1 MSENLKEKVTP
12 RNPLGIIALFVS
24 FIEAVATVSLK
35 FVADSQV
42 KPLLWVLVFFIILY
56 PTFIAVA
63 FFLILLKKREIL
75 FGPMDFA
82 DPRGFENILL
92 RGFQRIE
99 AKQEAA
105 IIDVNTALNDIYRT
119 VDKLLDL
126 NDSWTAVQV
135 GRSYLQKNEF
145 DKSLQIF
152 LYMLN
157 KVSPT
162 SENYYKIL
170 ANAAYSMIGKQEYQG
185 AIDYLRKVESID
197 RGRHFWAW
205 HSLALAYAYFQTND
219 NTQYRQYLNKAK
231 KSHDD
236 GYEID
241 IDFFC
246 ELYPEIE
253 KDLRKLWK

>member
-1 MSENLKEKVTP
+1 
-12 RNPLGIIALFVS
+12 VS
-24 FIEAVATVSLK
+24 
-35 FVADSQV
+35 
-42 KPLLWVLVFFIILY
+42 FIILY

-63 FFLILLKKREIL
+63 FFLILLKKREVL

-105 IIDVNTALNDIYRT
+105 TIDINTALNDVYRT
-119 VDKLLDL
+119 IDKLLEL
-126 NDSWTAVQV
+126 NDVWTAVQV
-135 GRSYLQKNEF
+135 GRSYLQQNEY

-152 LYMLN
+152 KYMLD
-157 KVSPT
+157 KVSPKSST
-162 SENYYKIL
+162 YYKIL
-170 ANAAYSMIGKQEYQG
+170 ANAAFSMIGTQDYPG

-197 RGRHFWAW
+197 RGRQFWSW

-219 NTQYRQYLNKAK
+219 FTKYREYLNKAK
-231 KSHDD
+231 KIHDDD
-236 GYEID
+236 GYELD

-246 ELYPEIE
+246 GLYPEIE
-253 KDLRKLWK
+253 KDLRKLWD

>member
-1 MSENLKEKVTP
+1 MSENLKEKLTP

-35 FVADSQV
+35 FVADAKVTS
-42 KPLLWVLVFFIILY
+42 LLWALVSFIILY

-63 FFLILLKKREIL
+63 FFLILLKKREVL

-119 VDKLLDL
+119 IDKLLEL
-126 NDSWTAVQV
+126 NDVWTAVQV
-135 GRSYLQKNEF
+135 GRSYLQQNEF

-152 LYMLN
+152 QYMVD
-157 KVSPT
+157 KVST
-162 SENYYKIL
+162 ANESYYKIL
-170 ANAAYSMIGKQEYQG
+170 
-185 AIDYLRKVESID
+185 
-197 RGRHFWAW
+197 
-205 HSLALAYAYFQTND
+205 
-219 NTQYRQYLNKAK
+219 
-231 KSHDD
+231 
-236 GYEID
+236 
-241 IDFFC
+241 
-246 ELYPEIE
+246 
-253 KDLRKLWK
+253 

>member
-1 MSENLKEKVTP
+1 MSENLKEKLTP

-35 FVADSQV
+35 FVADAKVTS
-42 KPLLWVLVFFIILY
+42 LLWALVSFIILY

-63 FFLILLKKREIL
+63 FFLILLKKREVL

-119 VDKLLDL
+119 IDKLLEL
-126 NDSWTAVQV
+126 NDVWTAVQV
-135 GRSYLQKNEF
+135 GRSYLQQNEF

-152 LYMLN
+152 QYMVD
-157 KVSPT
+157 KVSPANE
-162 SENYYKIL
+162 SYYKIL
-170 ANAAYSMIGKQEYQG
+170 ANAAYSMIGKQDYLG
-185 AIDYLRKVESID
+185 AIEYLRKVESID
-197 RGRHFWAW
+197 RGKHFWAW
-205 HSLALAYAYFQTND
+205 HSLALAYAYFQTSD
-219 NTQYRQYLNKAK
+219 STQYQQYLKKAK
-231 KSHDD
+231 KLHDD
-236 GYEID
+236 GYVID

-246 ELYPEIE
+246 ALYPEIE
-253 KDLRKLWK
+253 KEIRKVWA

>member
-1 MSENLKEKVTP
+1 MSETLKEKLTP

-35 FVADSQV
+35 FVADAKVNS
-42 KPLLWVLVFFIILY
+42 LLWALVSFIILY

-63 FFLILLKKREIL
+63 FFLILLKKREVL

-105 IIDVNTALNDIYRT
+105 IIDTNTALNDIYRT
-119 VDKLLDL
+119 IDKLLEL
-126 NDSWTAVQV
+126 NDVWTAVQV
-135 GRSYLQKNEF
+135 GRSYLEQKEF

-152 LYMLN
+152 QYMIS
-157 KVSPT
+157 KVSPA
-162 SENYYKIL
+162 SENYYKIV
-170 ANAAYSMIGKQEYQG
+170 ANAAYSMIGKQEYQS
-185 AIDYLRKVESID
+185 AIDSLLKVESID
-197 RGRHFWAW
+197 RGAHFWSW
-205 HSLALAYAYFQTND
+205 HSLALAYAYFQTTET
-219 NTQYRQYLNKAK
+219 TQYRHYLNKAK
-231 KSHDD
+231 KLHDD
-236 GYEID
+236 GYKID
-241 IDFFC
+241 IDFFS